1 LEANCPK
8 LSLTV
13 SVKVAGPV
21 SARLVQLK
29 SIIGGGILLIFSVF
43 VLHVPLSI
51 GVIELP
57 QLVLLGVVGFGTSLY
72 FFLISMKRIGI
83 VRSVLVSLSS
93 VFGLAFASLLLRELI
108 STHQIIAIVVM
119 IAGIYMINIE
129 KENAKTNNTIASYY

>member
-1 LEANCPK
+1 
-8 LSLTV
+8 
-13 SVKVAGPV
+13 VKVAGPV

-83 VRSVLVSLSS
+83 VRSVLVLLLSS

>member
-29 SIIGGGILLIFSVF
+29 SIIGGGILLIFSAF
-43 VLHVPLSI
+43 VLHVPSSI

-72 FFLISMKRIGI
+72 FFLIIPVNKS
-83 VRSVLVSLSS
+83 SLTTID
-93 VFGLAFASLLLRELI
+93 VFQLKILA
-108 STHQIIAIVVM
+108 
-119 IAGIYMINIE
+119 
-129 KENAKTNNTIASYY
+129 KC